1 MTGLSELFCVLV
13 SLSVKVLPVM
23 AAVGAAHLADRRPAS
38 LSGGQAARVALAR
51 ALAADVGAILLD
63 EPFAALDATAA
74 ADLRGVLRRRLR
86 GRTAL
91 LITHDPVDVATLA
104 DHVIVIEDGRIAA
117 AGAPADLLA
126 APATRFLAGFAGL
139 VTVRGRARLLDDDT
153 IAVTAPSGT
162 TIVGVD
168 GGGVDAAAPVAR
180 PIAEGAEAVALFSPS
195 AVTLGHVD
203 GERPET
209 SARNVIDCAVR
220 AIRHQGA
227 AVRVELG
234 VDGGDAVLV
243 AEFSAQSL
251 AALRLAEGAP
261 VRATIKAMQVQVL
274 HVAE

>member
-1 MTGLSELFCVLV
+1 M
-13 SLSVKVLPVM
+13 
-23 AAVGAAHLADRRPAS
+23 
-38 LSGGQAARVALAR
+38 ALAR

-117 AGAPADLLA
+117 AGAPADLLT

-162 TIVGVD
+162 TIVGVDGGGVDGGGVD

-243 AEFSAQSL
+243 AEISAQSL

-274 HVAE
+274 PVAE

>member
-1 MTGLSELFCVLV
+1 MPEPETL
-13 SLSVKVLPVM
+13 
-23 AAVGAAHLADRRPAS
+23 
-38 LSGGQAARVALAR
+38 RVHIPL
-51 ALAADVGAILLD
+51 
-63 EPFAALDATAA
+63 E
-74 ADLRGVLRRRLR
+74 LRRRGGRPRILPPKHVEAAMGRGQDPHLLR
-86 GRTAL
+86 AIGRAWGWRQRL
-91 LITHDPVDVATLA
+91 ERGDVATLA

-153 IAVTAPSGT
+153 IAVTAPTGT
-162 TIVGVD
+162 TIVGVR

-195 AVTLGHVD
+195 AVTLGPVD

-234 VDGGDAVLV
+234 VAGGTGTTGGADRAGEGPVGEAVEANGPDDRDTV
-243 AEFSAQSL
+243 IIAEISAHSL
-251 AALRLAEGAP
+251 ATLGLAEGSP
-261 VRATIKAMQVQVL
+261 VRATVKAMQVQVL
-274 HVAE
+274 PITG